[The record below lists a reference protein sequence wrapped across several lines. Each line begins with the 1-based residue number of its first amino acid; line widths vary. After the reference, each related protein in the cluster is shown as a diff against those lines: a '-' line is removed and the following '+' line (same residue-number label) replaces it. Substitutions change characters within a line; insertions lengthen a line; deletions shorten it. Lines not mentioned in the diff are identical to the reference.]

1 MGPPSLHRVAWGRF
15 PCFRGT
21 MRSSDVSRSVPR
33 CSLALAARYLRWML
47 GFAPQAGASLTALW
61 PGPWS
66 PVDPPGMCRRRRETS
81 QVPGE
86 PLCMRAP
93 LYDPGG
99 PTRPCLGSGEPM
111 RLSGFATPSAPR
123 EPYFRGSITRPTYVL
138 ATLRRAGHPAAT
150 QDSLPGCWLGLAWAG
165 LAPAGLRSR
174 ISRRWYVCPPF
185 LSSQTFLAHGKC
197 SVARVAKIITL
208 WPRQEQVA
216 NSWKINACL
225 CTHCMGFLATLC

>member
-1 MGPPSLHRVAWGRF
+1 MGNY
-15 PCFRGT
+15 
-21 MRSSDVSRSVPR
+21 DVSRSFPCPSR
-33 CSLALAARYLRWML
+33 ALAARYLRWGL
-47 GFAPQAGASLTALW
+47 QFAPQGGAPLAVLW

-111 RLSGFATPSAPR
+111 LLSGFSTPSAPR

-138 ATLRRAGHPAAT
+138 STLRRAGHPRRHARLASRLLAGPCLDRT
-150 QDSLPGCWLGLAWAG
+150 CTCW
-165 LAPAGLRSR
+165 AP
-174 ISRRWYVCPPF
+174 ISNFKKVVC
-185 LSSQTFLAHGKC
+185 LSSFPFKPDFPG
-197 SVARVAKIITL
+197 ARK
-208 WPRQEQVA
+208 
-216 NSWKINACL
+216 
-225 CTHCMGFLATLC
+225 MYG